1 MGLTFVTEDEPD
13 LTLQEDTIY
22 RARLIEIKPRLMEW
36 TDRQTQEKKSKN
48 MLDWWFE
55 ITSSDQYNG
64 RKVKAEC
71 EAKISNHPSNRF
83 RAWSQVLL
91 DREIPVGM
99 GIDTDDLTG
108 LACELTIRLEAD
120 KKDPSKKWERVDEIL
135 PASGGAGGGFSDEP
149 PF

>member
-1 MGLTFVTEDEPD
+1 MGMQFTTEDEPD
-13 LTLQEDTIY
+13 LTLPEDTIFP
-22 RARLIEIKPRLMEW
+22 ARLIEIKPKLIEW
-36 TDRQTQEKKSKN
+36 RDKQTNEAKSKN
-48 MLDWWFE
+48 MLEWWFE
-55 ITSSDQYNG
+55 ITSSNQYRG

-71 EAKISNHPSNRF
+71 EAKLSNHPSNRF

-108 LACELTIRLEAD
+108 LSCELTIRHEKA
-120 KKDPSKKWERVDEIL
+120 KNDPSKIFERVDEIL
-135 PASGGAGGGFSDEP
+135 PASSSGFSDEP